1 MSRASRGR
9 SLLKTSINFFA
20 ARLLLKKI
28 GGGRLGGLFLQGQMH
43 ALMTPVLLR
52 MTGLSLVVVQE
63 PVVLCALRAFSPSD
77 YYDPMLES
85 IGHYQIRRK
94 IGQGG
99 MGVVYEGWDDRLK
112 RSVAIKAIPEGT
124 ERQDARG
131 RLWREARS
139 LARVNVRCS
148 TF

>member
-1 MSRASRGR
+1 
-9 SLLKTSINFFA
+9 
-20 ARLLLKKI
+20 
-28 GGGRLGGLFLQGQMH
+28 
-43 ALMTPVLLR
+43 
-52 MTGLSLVVVQE
+52 
-63 PVVLCALRAFSPSD
+63 
-77 YYDPMLES
+77 MLES

-124 ERQDARG
+124 ESKDARG
-131 RLWREARS
+131 RFWREARS
-139 LARVNVRCS
+139 LARLIIPTYVRCS